1 MESIKGLRKLERK
14 LDRLAKSGS
23 KKVARAAVTGAV
35 APIRKEIRR
44 GVNGSTASADMKR
57 AARKTIGSSVKKQKG
72 GGYGASFGKHGENI
86 EVVIYCDDCADTELV
101 YHKDLIAR
109 DCDFEIYGL
118 KIKE

>member
-1 MESIKGLRKLERK
+1 MECEYCGNP
-14 LDRLAKSGS
+14 G
-23 KKVARAAVTGAV
+23 KK
-35 APIRKEIRR
+35 I
-44 GVNGSTASADMKR
+44 
-57 AARKTIGSSVKKQKG
+57 TIDIPVQPKN